1 MLKAKTNQKNNNKMN
16 IKACPVKNIFMNNKL
31 KFDVDYKEDLV
42 KLNNFVLKHKINFK
56 TSPENIV
63 NCYE

>member
-1 MLKAKTNQKNNNKMN
+1 MNKTRLVRFINKYYLSGTVN
-16 IKACPVKNIFMNNKL
+16 SVVLNSDL

-56 TSPENIV
+56 TLPENIV
-63 NCYE
+63 KCYE